1 MANHIAHIKI
11 REPRKLECK
20 ETALSIQQWKMQ
32 FKQYMKQDDT
42 YKTFLGSNVTWN
54 PNVQNY
60 GFVAET
66 RGLNRSA
73 NEKMDD
79 CKDFLQILATFLP
92 HGYLTEKLVKT
103 STSFE
108 KAFEIILE
116 HYGLLP
122 TQESFMDLE
131 SFSKQTG
138 ESYRQFYER

>member
-1 MANHIAHIKI
+1 
-11 REPRKLECK
+11 
-20 ETALSIQQWKMQ
+20 
-32 FKQYMKQDDT
+32 MKQDDT